1 MAEEH
6 ANVSLIKRFDPRD
19 LSTAASLFAPD
30 AVFHFFNPRLPDIQ
44 GDYVG
49 LDAIKSFF
57 ENLGSTTKGSFQVQP
72 ISLTPVGEELV
83 VMHTQNRMTI
93 EDETIVTDVVLVWRV
108 VGGRIAEVWD
118 IPSVHTKAVPLDD

>member
-1 MAEEH
+1 MAYG
-6 ANVSLIKRFDPRD
+6 
-19 LSTAASLFAPD
+19 LSTQVSRIKSFD
-30 AVFHFFNPRLPDIQ
+30 KRDVRMFFGHRCP
-44 GDYVG
+44 
-49 LDAIKSFF
+49 LDCINSFF

-72 ISLTPVGEELV
+72 ISLMPVGEELV

-118 IPSVHTKAVPLDD
+118 IPSVHTKAVPLDN